1 MSRRNKI
8 TMRMKTP
15 DGYVAKCWQ
24 NVKTGA
30 ILPTNWKL
38 QAGYLAGPVPVTK
51 RMQNR
56 RNRRAE
62 ERRAGLAAFMQRE
75 HERALVVA

>member
-8 TMRMKTP
+8 AVYMKTS

-24 NVKTGA
+24 HVKTGA

-62 ERRAGLAAFMQRE
+62 ERRLGLAAFLKRT
-75 HERALVVA
+75 HAPAVA